1 MAWIESHQGTDRHPK
16 TRKLCRKLGISTPAA
31 VGHLHMFWWWA
42 MDFAQDGD
50 ISRYGPDDIADAI
63 EWDGD
68 SVQLYTALVEAG
80 FIDETEAGREIHDWY
95 AYAGR
100 LIERRAADAE
110 RKRNSRS
117 GKKSVPPPSIGSPPD
132 VQRTGEGQ
140 RAESIR
146 DLNPNPN
153 PNLNH
158 KEENTSC
165 PEPPPAGQDEQS
177 SSEKGKGKKP
187 DKYGPDNTYYKMA
200 VYFKGKVDVMAKG
213 EGIEHLTARSNM
225 QTWADDFRKLV
236 ELDKQ
241 SDTRLIQDVMDWVV
255 KDNFWCRN
263 VLSAESFRKQF
274 GKLVL
279 AMRKPDRQ
287 SRPAGRSDKQ
297 SIDIVKDQEPAPEVS
312 QEEYEE
318 LIRLAERMQSG
329 KGEQR

>member
-117 GKKSVPPPSIGSPPD
+117 GKKSVPPPSIGSPPN

-146 DLNPNPN
+146 DLNPN

-200 VYFKGKVDVMAKG
+200 VYFKGKVDEMAQG
-213 EGIEHLTARSNM
+213 EGLEHLTARTNL

-241 SDTRLIQDVMDWVV
+241 SDRDLIKSVIDWVV
-255 KDNFWCRN
+255 KDAFWKSN
-263 VLSAESFRKQF
+263 VLSAESFRRQF

-279 AMRKPDRQ
+279 EMRKPDRQ

-297 SIDIVKDQEPAPEVS
+297 PIDIVKPPEGDADVS
-312 QEEYEE
+312 QAEVDE
-318 LIRLAERMQSG
+318 LMRLAERMESG

>member
-16 TRKLCRKLGISTPAA
+16 TRKLCRKLGISVPTA

-42 MDFAQDGD
+42 MDFAPDGD
-50 ISRYGPDDIADAI
+50 LSKYGAEDIADAI

-68 SVQLYTALVEAG
+68 PELLYASMIESR
-80 FIDETEAGREIHDWY
+80 FIDKTETGSVIHDWY
-95 AYAGR
+95 VYAGK
-100 LIERRAADAE
+100 LIESRAKDAA
-110 RKRNSRS
+110 RKKNDRDKKKAAANSS
-117 GKKSVPPPSIGSPPD
+117 AVHPPD
-132 VQRTGEGQ
+132 VQRTDEGQ
-140 RAESIR
+140 RSESTR
-146 DLNPNPN
+146 DLNPNLN
-153 PNLNH
+153 PNQY
-158 KEENTSC
+158 KDKDSC
-165 PEPPPAGQDEQS
+165 PEPPPAGQDEPPPS
-177 SSEKGKGKKP
+177 GKGKKP
-187 DKYGPDNTYYKMA
+187 DKYAADNVYYKMA

-225 QTWADDFRKLV
+225 QKWADDFRKLV

-287 SRPAGRSDKQ
+287 PRPAGRSDKQ
-297 SIDIVKDQEPAPEVS
+297 PIDIVQTTSSETEVS
-312 QEEYEE
+312 QEEMDE
-318 LIRLAERMQSG
+318 LMRLAERMESG
-329 KGEQR
+329 KGGQR

>member
-68 SVQLYTALVEAG
+68 SGQLYTALVEAG

-100 LIERRAADAE
+100 LIDRRAADAE

-117 GKKSVPPPSIGSPPD
+117 GKKSVPPPSTGSPPD
-132 VQRTGEGQ
+132 VQGTEEGQ

-153 PNLNH
+153 HNQY
-158 KEENTSC
+158 KDKDYC
-165 PEPPPAGQDEQS
+165 PEPPPAGQDDPPPS
-177 SSEKGKGKKP
+177 GKGKKP
-187 DKYGPDNTYYKMA
+187 DKYGPDNTYYRMA
-200 VYFKGKVDVMAKG
+200 VYFKDRVDEMAKG
-213 EGIEHLTARSNM
+213 EGLEHLTARTNI
-225 QTWADDFRKLV
+225 QKWADDFRKLV
-236 ELDKQ
+236 ELDKHH
-241 SDTRLIQDVMDWVV
+241 DKELIARVMDWVV
-255 KDNFWCRN
+255 KDDFWCRN
-263 VLSAESFRKQF
+263 VLSAEAFRNQF

-279 AMRKPDRQ
+279 AMRKPKRQ

-297 SIDIVKDQEPAPEVS
+297 SIDIVQDQEPAPEVS

-318 LIRLAERMQSG
+318 LLRLAERMESG
-329 KGEQR
+329 KGGQR